1 MRKLG
6 FLVAIPIVGALLG
19 VAPAMAQPAPNVTAF
34 CDAALNADKA
44 SNKVFQSGKPKQ
56 KDVQALDAVLGQAQ
70 SAAPP
75 ELAAALQA
83 VVDGVHSAEQAG
95 KDPSQDATFQR
106 NLNAIDE
113 YRYNSCGYQ
122 TADVTATE
130 YEFVGLPKTVKPG
143 PIAVKLTDTG
153 AELHELAAF
162 RLKTKD
168 SVKKVLGLSDKEQR
182 KKIENAG
189 GGFVLPGGTSYI
201 IVDLSKPGRYGI
213 ACFLPVGSTSAREA
227 EKKSHEH
234 GGGTPHWK
242 KGMYATITSQ
252 NA

>member
-6 FLVAIPIVGALLG
+6 LLVAIPVVGALIG
-19 VAPAMAQPAPNVTAF
+19 ATPAMAQPAPTVAAF
-34 CDAALNADKA
+34 CDAALTVDKA
-44 SNKVFQSGKPKQ
+44 ANKVFAGGKPKQ
-56 KDVQALDAVLGQAQ
+56 KIVQALDAALAQAQ
-70 SAAPP
+70 SAVPP
-75 ELAAALQA
+75 ELASALQTL
-83 VVDGVHSAEQAG
+83 VDGIHGAAQAG
-95 KDPSQDATFQR
+95 KDPSEDAAFQR
-106 NLNAIDE
+106 NRSAIDQ

-143 PIAVKLTDTG
+143 PIAVKLADSG

-168 SVKKVLGLSDKEQR
+168 SVKKVLGLSDKEQQ
-182 KKIENAG
+182 KKVENAG
-189 GGFVLPGGTSYI
+189 GGFVVPGDTNYMI
-201 IVDLSKPGRYGI
+201 IDLSKPGRYGI
-213 ACFLPVGSTSAREA
+213 ACFLPVGSTSAEEA
-227 EKKSHEH
+227 EAKSHQH

-242 KGMYATITSQ
+242 KGMSATITSQ